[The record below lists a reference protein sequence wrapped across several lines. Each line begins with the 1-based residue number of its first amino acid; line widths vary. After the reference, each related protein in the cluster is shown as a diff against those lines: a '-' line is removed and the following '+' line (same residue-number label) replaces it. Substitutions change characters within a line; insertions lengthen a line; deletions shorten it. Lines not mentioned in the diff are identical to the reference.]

1 MSFQRR
7 TVNPTVRDRLL
18 KRLPCPSTAGEPL
31 AMHTT
36 FRIGGP
42 AEVFAQ
48 PRTVAELAEALRIA
62 RDEQVPLFY
71 LGLGSNLLVS
81 DDGFDGLVIRAQGE
95 LCRMRME
102 GNLVCSGPGARLL
115 DLTGFVAVRG
125 LSGMEPLSGI
135 PGSVGGGLYMNAGAY
150 GGEIADTFLEADV
163 LWEDGRLRTLR
174 RADIR
179 FGYRRAPELAS
190 VIILESRY
198 GLRSGDS
205 RRIYA
210 EMRRVW
216 KLRRAKQP
224 LDFPSAGSIFKRP
237 PGDFAGRLI
246 EAVGGK
252 GAHVGGAMVST
263 KHAGIF
269 VNVGGAKAAD
279 VAALVRQIRQRVYEE
294 FDVLLEPEVKPVG
307 FKEDPF
313 AIAS

>member
-1 MSFQRR
+1 M
-7 TVNPTVRDRLL
+7 NPAVRDRLL
-18 KRLPCPSTAGEPL
+18 RRLPCPARAAERL
-31 AMHTT
+31 APHTS

-48 PRTVAELAEALRIA
+48 PRTAAELSEALRIA
-62 RDEQVPLFY
+62 RAEQVPVFY
-71 LGLGSNLLVS
+71 LGLGSNILVS
-81 DDGFDGLVIRAQGE
+81 DEGFDGMVIHAQE
-95 LCRMRME
+95 DLCRMRMQ
-102 GNLVCSGPGARLL
+102 GSIVCSGPGARLL
-115 DLTGFVAVRG
+115 DLTVFVAVWG

-150 GGEIADTFLEADV
+150 GAEISDTLVEADV
-163 LWEDGRLRTLR
+163 LLEDGSVQKLR
-174 RADIR
+174 RGDIR
-179 FGYRRAPELAS
+179 FGYRRAPELAN

-198 GLRSGDS
+198 NLKPADRQN
-205 RRIYA
+205 IYG

-237 PGDFAGRLI
+237 PGDYAGRLI

-252 GAHVGGAMVST
+252 GARVGGAMVSP

-269 VNVGGAKAAD
+269 VNAGGATASD
-279 VAALVRQIRQRVYEE
+279 VAALVRDIRRRVYDE
-294 FDVLLEPEVKPVG
+294 FHVLLEPEVKPVG